1 MNDLSEAGAI
11 RELRELRAEVTGRAP
26 EELHKARGMLLAE
39 VHAVGE
45 AGAEHRRRRLPRP
58 RPRLRLRGTSWPHA
72 ARWLRPVLFGGVA
85 AAAAAALTV
94 SLLPGSTARQPR
106 PAQRT
111 SAPATLTAAF
121 VLNRAAAAAAAAS
134 RPVPRPGQFIY
145 VSSVTTYLSTEVE
158 VGNAGVKYWLYKTSR
173 QIWQSVTGQRAGILQ
188 IVQLGNEKLP
198 WGPTPPAISGNP
210 VSWTSLPATICPGAA
225 PSWNTYAFLASLPTD
240 PARLRTWI
248 YQHPGGQNSPDEQAW
263 TDIGDML
270 REMLVPPKL
279 AAALFRVA
287 AAIPGATAVSH
298 ATNAVGQGGVA
309 ASRSGTEL
317 IFDPRT
323 YQLIGEGAVLNRPVA
338 GLGPAGTVT
347 AATAQL
353 QEKVVDSLPD
363 VPPSQVS
370 TSAGGVSC

>member
-1 MNDLSEAGAI
+1 
-11 RELRELRAEVTGRAP
+11 
-26 EELHKARGMLLAE
+26 
-39 VHAVGE
+39 
-45 AGAEHRRRRLPRP
+45 
-58 RPRLRLRGTSWPHA
+58 
-72 ARWLRPVLFGGVA
+72 
-85 AAAAAALTV
+85 
-94 SLLPGSTARQPR
+94 
-106 PAQRT
+106 
-111 SAPATLTAAF
+111 
-121 VLNRAAAAAAAAS
+121 
-134 RPVPRPGQFIY
+134 
-145 VSSVTTYLSTEVE
+145 
-158 VGNAGVKYWLYKTSR
+158 
-173 QIWQSVTGQRAGILQ
+173 
-188 IVQLGNEKLP
+188 
-198 WGPTPPAISGNP
+198 
-210 VSWTSLPATICPGAA
+210 
-225 PSWNTYAFLASLPTD
+225 
-240 PARLRTWI
+240 
-248 YQHPGGQNSPDEQAW
+248 
-263 TDIGDML
+263 ML

-338 GLGPAGTVT
+338 GIGPAGTVT